1 MIFKLSASLSGHS
14 SDVRALAAQGNDALI
29 SASRDKTGR
38 LWKRTTTRDFAED
51 SVFIGHTGYV
61 NSVAVLSAT
70 TEYPSGLIATGGADK
85 DINLWDPTDLA
96 QPVSKLTGHTDNVC
110 ALAASKDGKTLVS
123 GSWDKTAKVWE
134 NGVLKHTLQ
143 GHAHAVWSVLV
154 LDDGSVLTGSADK
167 TIRRWVDGVSKHVYT
182 GHTDCVRALAVLP
195 GVGFVSSG
203 NDSAIRTWSLDG
215 ACLSELYDHTSFV
228 YSIDVLP
235 DGAIISGGEDRC
247 VKVWRNGGVEQT
259 ILVPSTSVWA
269 VVGLPNGDIACG
281 TSDGL
286 VRVFSA
292 DLTRLAS
299 EEATKEFEAA
309 NASFAMNKKTM
320 GGLDTSKLP
329 GKERLN
335 QPGTKDQQVIMVKEG
350 TVVEA
355 YQWDKSSQQ
364 WSKVGEVVD
373 AVGQSQKQV
382 FDGKE
387 YDYVF
392 DVDIQEGAPPLKLPY
407 NVTENVY
414 SAAQK
419 FLERN
424 QLNMEFLDQV
434 VDFIIKNT
442 DGAQIGTDQTQGAD
456 PFTGGSRYV
465 PGGRSGAA
473 SQSGDPFTG
482 GNRYIPGGSG
492 QAAGGHSGDPF
503 TGGNR
508 YVPGGSTAAALS
520 SYAPPRDYI
529 INRQGNASAIVN
541 KFVEFNGLLT
551 HAGDSAALTESQIE
565 AVRTIEAAVASGRA
579 VSPEAVDVVLRA
591 VLTWPK
597 NKRFPG
603 LDLLRLVVASS
614 PAAFSHYVDGRG
626 FVEIVGDATGI
637 FSLLSSSQAALSKED
652 EINLMMGARAI
663 SNSFAHAE
671 GIDLV
676 WASRSEILK
685 ALDDSWHAVTNKNL
699 VTALSN

>member
-38 LWKRTTTRDFAED
+38 LWKRTTTHDFAED

-70 TEYPSGLIATGGADK
+70 AECPSGLIATG
-85 DINLWDPTDLA
+85 DLA

-235 DGAIISGGEDRC
+235 DGAIVSGGEDRC

-259 ILVPSTSVWA
+259 ILVPSTS
-269 VVGLPNGDIACG
+269 G
-281 TSDGL
+281 
-286 VRVFSA
+286 
-292 DLTRLAS
+292 AS

-309 NASFAMNKKTM
+309 NAS
-320 GGLDTSKLP
+320 LP
-329 GKERLN
+329 GKERLG
-335 QPGTKDQQVIMVKEG
+335 QPGTKDQQVIM
-350 TVVEA
+350 
-355 YQWDKSSQQ
+355 SSQK

-424 QLNMEFLDQV
+424 QLNMESV
-434 VDFIIKNT
+434 PTKTKV
-442 DGAQIGTDQTQGAD
+442 AD

-465 PGGRSGAA
+465 PGGGSAAA

-508 YVPGGSTAAALS
+508 YVPGGSSAAALS

-529 INRQGNASAIVN
+529 INR
-541 KFVEFNGLLT
+541 T
-551 HAGDSAALTESQIE
+551 SAALTEPQIE
-565 AVRTIEAAVASGRA
+565 AVRTIEAAVVSGQA

-591 VLTWPK
+591 VLMWPK

-603 LDLLRLVVASS
+603 LDLLRL
-614 PAAFSHYVDGRG
+614 G

-663 SNSFAHAE
+663 GNSFAHAE
-671 GIDLV
+671 GIDL
-676 WASRSEILK
+676 
-685 ALDDSWHAVTNKNL
+685 NL
-699 VTALSN
+699 VTALSNVYMNMAIAATQKGDDDDGLTILSPASLFLTSTNNADAQLRLINVFGILAAKFPMCKDSARILGDEMIVILGIKGQTDAVRKAARDVGAFLSA